1 MGNGSLWEWEETRF
15 LPTRVGYKGPV
26 YDPVNFLSEFAVPG
40 SPGTSACLS
49 SARRSWD
56 AITRAASVFLSS
68 SSNALDVRS
77 LNVHHAQPN

>member
-40 SPGTSACLS
+40 SPGISA
-49 SARRSWD
+49 ARSRP
-56 AITRAASVFLSS
+56 RFVGLAARVVDLTPEG
-68 SSNALDVRS
+68 LYT
-77 LNVHHAQPN
+77 P